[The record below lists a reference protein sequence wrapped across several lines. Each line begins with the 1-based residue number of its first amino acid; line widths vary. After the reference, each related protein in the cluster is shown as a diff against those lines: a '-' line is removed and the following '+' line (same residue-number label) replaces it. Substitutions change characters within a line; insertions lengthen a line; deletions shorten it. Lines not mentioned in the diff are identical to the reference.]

1 MKEKIIKPTISLI
14 NTDVFINSKMIGHFY
29 RVEEKRIEG
38 RLHAERGAYTK
49 VAVLTHNNGVREVLE
64 TPEQMIELL
73 TKNK

>member
-1 MKEKIIKPTISLI
+1 
-14 NTDVFINSKMIGHFY
+14 MIGHFY
-29 RVEEKRIEG
+29 RVEEKISAG